1 MSLAERVVREGLSV
15 RQTEKLA
22 SWISVQASTGEKETE
37 PRKVRPAAY
46 GIAERRL
53 RDVLK
58 LPVAVRRVRGKNK
71 LEIQFEDE
79 GQLSALISLLTSAEE
94 DSGFDKDE

>member
-1 MSLAERVVREGLSV
+1 M
-15 RQTEKLA
+15 
-22 SWISVQASTGEKETE
+22 
-37 PRKVRPAAY
+37 
-46 GIAERRL
+46 
-53 RDVLK
+53 LK

-71 LEIQFEDE
+71 LEIQFVDV